1 MAGKTYA
8 LMKLREIIN
17 GLNQIDADYH
27 TGSYSAMDMSG
38 AIMLTSENIAD
49 NCIRAA
55 EIQQNFSSM
64 SAKLVQE
71 LTIRQRMTDSRYAE
85 WYDSAVHTCLL

>member
-27 TGSYSAMDMSG
+27 TGSYSADRKSTR
-38 AIMLTSENIAD
+38 LN
-49 NCIRAA
+49 
-55 EIQQNFSSM
+55 SSHN
-64 SAKLVQE
+64 A
-71 LTIRQRMTDSRYAE
+71 
-85 WYDSAVHTCLL
+85 

>member
-1 MAGKTYA
+1 MAEKTYA

-49 NCIRAA
+49 NCIRSCGNPA
-55 EIQQNFSSM
+55 EFQQHVRKVG
-64 SAKLVQE
+64 AGTDYPPAHDRQQ
-71 LTIRQRMTDSRYAE
+71 IRRM
-85 WYDSAVHTCLL
+85 V

>member
-64 SAKLVQE
+64 SAKVGAGTDYPPAHDRQQ
-71 LTIRQRMTDSRYAE
+71 IRRM
-85 WYDSAVHTCLL
+85 V

>member
-1 MAGKTYA
+1 MAEKTYA

-55 EIQQNFSSM
+55 EIQQNVRKVG
-64 SAKLVQE
+64 AGTDYPPAHDRQQ
-71 LTIRQRMTDSRYAE
+71 IRRM
-85 WYDSAVHTCLL
+85 V

>member
-27 TGSYSAMDMSG
+27 TGRLFSHGYVRCD
-38 AIMLTSENIAD
+38 NAD
-49 NCIRAA
+49 
-55 EIQQNFSSM
+55 
-64 SAKLVQE
+64 V
-71 LTIRQRMTDSRYAE
+71 
-85 WYDSAVHTCLL
+85 

>member
-55 EIQQNFSSM
+55 EIQQHVRK
-64 SAKLVQE
+64 AGAGADYPPAHDRQQ
-71 LTIRQRMTDSRYAE
+71 IRRM
-85 WYDSAVHTCLL
+85 V

>member
-27 TGSYSAMDMSG
+27 RQLFSHGYVRCD
-38 AIMLTSENIAD
+38 NAD
-49 NCIRAA
+49 
-55 EIQQNFSSM
+55 
-64 SAKLVQE
+64 V
-71 LTIRQRMTDSRYAE
+71 
-85 WYDSAVHTCLL
+85 

>member
-8 LMKLREIIN
+8 LMKLKEIIN
-17 GLNQIDADYH
+17 GLNQIDSDYH
-27 TGSYSAMDMSG
+27 PGSSSAMDMSG

-49 NCIRAA
+49 NCIRDA
-55 EIQQNFSSM
+55 ESQQNFSSM

-71 LTIRQRMTDSRYAE
+71 LTIRQRMTENRYTE
-85 WYDSAVHTCLL
+85 W

>member
-38 AIMLTSENIAD
+38 AIMLTSENLSLIH
-49 NCIRAA
+49 I
-55 EIQQNFSSM
+55 
-64 SAKLVQE
+64 
-71 LTIRQRMTDSRYAE
+71 
-85 WYDSAVHTCLL
+85 